1 MKVGGLRS
9 PDNQRSTPARPL
21 GVGLLAALA
30 APVGLSFLS
39 GGLSLLAGRWNGAPL
54 AVGLSGV
61 SLELGLAAIAM
72 GGADI
77 AFAFGAWTRRPWALR
92 LGVVLCFIHIV
103 VAVLVATGTIGTS
116 LAVVAL
122 VASAIYLRRVSV
134 RQTFGAV
141 V

>member
-39 GGLSLLAGRWNGAPL
+39 GGLALLAGRWDGAPL

-61 SLELGLAAIAM
+61 SLELGLAAIAI
-72 GGADI
+72 GVADI

-92 LGVVLCFIHIV
+92 LGFVLCCIHIV
-103 VAVLVATGTIGTS
+103 VAALEFAGGTIGTS

-122 VASAIYLRRVSV
+122 VASAIY
-134 RQTFGAV
+134 
-141 V
+141 